1 MGIKHT
7 LFQDSFF
14 LARSMACCSIVS
26 LARQNLTCSSSS
38 PRPGRSTAQDIQEIC
53 CCQLNRQDRTVM
65 TTDKQFRVFS
75 HSKKSLGVL
84 TRQVLQH
91 STQLTAYQAAL
102 IHRAVPSSTPI
113 GTSPPEVDHKHHQ

>member
-7 LFQDSFF
+7 LFQDCFF
-14 LARSMACCSIVS
+14 LARSVACCGIVS

-53 CCQLNRQDRTVM
+53 CCKLNRQDRTVM

-75 HSKKSLGVL
+75 HNKKLLGVL
-84 TRQVLQH
+84 TRQVLQQ
-91 STQLTAYQAAL
+91 STQLPAYTKQL
-102 IHRAVPSSTPI
+102 
-113 GTSPPEVDHKHHQ
+113 